1 LKKASANGH
10 PTTILYCRAGTSE
23 QTLEHQITQARAAGF
38 EIADD
43 SVIADD
49 GVSGVSTILRER
61 PQGRRLFDL
70 LRPGDILVVRWVDRL
85 GRNYEDVTDT
95 IREFMRKGVII
106 RTVINGLKFDGA
118 TQDPV
123 EKAVRDAMI
132 GFMAGI
138 AEAQE
143 EVKKEAM
150 RAGIEHA
157 KQNELNYLGR
167 QPSFTREQIDKVR
180 ELDALSKSVAQ
191 ISEATN
197 LTRQTVYRIKA
208 NPDWANQLVA
218 SWEEAERQRELR
230 KRQKTL

>member
-1 LKKASANGH
+1 VKKASVNGL
-10 PTTILYCRAGTSE
+10 PTTILYCRVSASE

-38 EIADD
+38 EISDD
-43 SVIADD
+43 NVIADD
-49 GVSGVSTILRER
+49 GVSGLSTKLRDR

-70 LRPGDILVVRWVDRL
+70 LRHGDILVVRWVDRL

-118 TQDPV
+118 TQDPM
-123 EKAVRDAMI
+123 EKAARDAMI
-132 GFMAGI
+132 GFMAGM

-180 ELDALSKSVAQ
+180 KLDALSQSVAQ

-208 NPDWANQLVA
+208 DPDWAIQLIA
-218 SWEEAERQRELR
+218 SWDEAGRQRELR
-230 KRQKTL
+230 KREKTI

>member
-1 LKKASANGH
+1 M
-10 PTTILYCRAGTSE
+10 
-23 QTLEHQITQARAAGF
+23 
-38 EIADD
+38 
-43 SVIADD
+43 
-49 GVSGVSTILRER
+49 
-61 PQGRRLFDL
+61 
-70 LRPGDILVVRWVDRL
+70 
-85 GRNYEDVTDT
+85 VT
-95 IREFMRKGVII
+95 
-106 RTVINGLKFDGA
+106 
-118 TQDPV
+118 PS
-123 EKAVRDAMI
+123 
-132 GFMAGI
+132 
-138 AEAQE
+138 
-143 EVKKEAM
+143 M